1 MSSYERILA
10 ISTEDTLAHGDK
22 SNHTLGSGA
31 DLSKPLPIPP
41 TRMFVFALSRHMVI
55 WSVLD
60 LKMAAL
66 ALVVAI
72 ALSVLVLAVYL
83 RGKRWYVY
91 PLVGFCLT
99 CAFFVLVLLVVQLVL
114 PSPVIHIRASFP
126 LP

>member
-22 SNHTLGSGA
+22 SNHTCVSGA
-31 DLSKPLPIPP
+31 ELSKTLPIPP

-72 ALSVLVLAVYL
+72 ALSILVLAVYL
-83 RGKRWYVY
+83 REKRWYVY

-114 PSPVIHIRASFP
+114 PSPVVHIRASFP